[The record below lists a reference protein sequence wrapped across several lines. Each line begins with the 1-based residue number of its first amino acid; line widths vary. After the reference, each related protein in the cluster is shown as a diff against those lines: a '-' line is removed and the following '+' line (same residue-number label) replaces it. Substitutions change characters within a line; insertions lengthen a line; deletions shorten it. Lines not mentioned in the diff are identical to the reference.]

1 MWRDR
6 LAASLISSKGEGL
19 AEKTPED
26 RQLREDP
33 SEADPLT
40 ELEFS
45 ERFIG
50 ELDFFAP
57 DYARPGLAHH
67 AWRVRTR
74 NRSMNLTTI
83 VEPEEMARKHAIDS
97 LAARPLLA
105 EGGEEIF
112 RHVVDLGSGA
122 GYPGLAIAIACPHLE
137 VTLIDST
144 RKKVRFLEEVVVELG
159 LSSRVHCVWGRFE
172 DWVRDHRKNV
182 DLVMAR
188 AVGPVEKILQW
199 CTHSWFGPLLLWKG
213 PAVDKELE
221 AVRGLLWK
229 RHLFVALDEVYQIP
243 GDEVMRRLVL
253 IDHRRQ

>member
-105 EGGEEIF
+105 EGGG
-112 RHVVDLGSGA
+112 RRSSATSSTSAVA
-122 GYPGLAIAIACPHLE
+122 LA
-137 VTLIDST
+137 T
-144 RKKVRFLEEVVVELG
+144 RGWRSPSLALT
-159 LSSRVHCVWGRFE
+159 W
-172 DWVRDHRKNV
+172 
-182 DLVMAR
+182 
-188 AVGPVEKILQW
+188 
-199 CTHSWFGPLLLWKG
+199 
-213 PAVDKELE
+213 
-221 AVRGLLWK
+221 RGL
-229 RHLFVALDEVYQIP
+229 
-243 GDEVMRRLVL
+243 
-253 IDHRRQ
+253 